1 MNRSFV
7 LFAFLVLLMQTPLYG
22 QSHSFPFGEISYRE
36 LEMKTYDKDTSAAAV
51 VLNEFGE
58 AFMDNDNDHNLILQ
72 YHVRVKILKKEGL
85 EQGTIEIP
93 LYKQDGREERLRDI
107 KAATFNLENNV
118 IKQADLIPKNIFTEN
133 RNRFINIRKFA
144 LPNVRVG
151 SVIELQYE
159 LESPFYYNFRT
170 WQFQSDIPKMKSE
183 YWATIP
189 ANFIYNISLR
199 GFLKLDNNETELVKN
214 CFTPNGNV
222 ADCARY
228 KWRMSYIPAFIEE
241 EYMTAK
247 SNFLSA
253 INFEL
258 SEIDYFDGRKDKITK
273 EWKDAED
280 ELRKEERFGL
290 QLRRGKDIVDEH
302 VEHVIAGEQDPLA
315 KARKI
320 YAFIRDWYRWNE
332 VYGKYSE
339 LGIKKAFDSK
349 TGNVGDINLS
359 LVAALKYAGLS
370 VEPLL
375 LSTRENGLP
384 TELHPVLSDFNYV
397 IARLTIDTRV
407 YLLDATD
414 DFVPFGL
421 LPERCLNGK
430 GRVLAEKESYWYE
443 LKATERAKKLRM
455 LTLRLDRDG
464 YLRGTIQTTY
474 IGYEAAEQRRKIY
487 TFNSHKEYIDDLN
500 KSLDRIEIR
509 NFQLEHVD
517 DFNKPLVEKL
527 DVEIG
532 GYDNLEGNNFLFNP
546 FLFERL
552 ERNPFRSNERLYP
565 VDFGTP
571 IEQTMILN
579 LEYPEEFELI
589 DPPAKIGLALPNSG
603 GKYIFDVQ
611 GTGNH
616 LLMNNSLVIGKTVF
630 TSEEYHYL
638 KELFNRVIQVQNTD
652 LIFKRKG

>member
-1 MNRSFV
+1 MNRF
-7 LFAFLVLLMQTPLYG
+7 FALIFFLTALTQYPLYG
-22 QSHSFPFGEISYRE
+22 QEHSFPFGEISYRE
-36 LEMKTYDKDTSAAAV
+36 LEMTTYDKDTAAAAV
-51 VLNEFGE
+51 VLNEFGD
-58 AFMDNDNDHNLILQ
+58 AFMDNENDHNLILQ

-93 LYKQDGREERLRDI
+93 LFKQDSREERLRDI

-118 IKQADLIPKNIFTEN
+118 IRQNDLVLKNVFTEN
-133 RNRFINIRKFA
+133 RNRFINIKKFA

-159 LESPFYYNFRT
+159 LESPFYFNFRT

-199 GFLKLDNNETELVKN
+199 GFLKLDHNESEIVRG
-214 CFTPNGNV
+214 CFTPNGHS

-228 KWRMSYIPAFIEE
+228 KWRMSYVPAFIEE

-258 SEIDYFDGRKDKITK
+258 SEFDSFDGRKDKITK

-280 ELRKEERFGL
+280 ELRKQESFGI
-290 QLRRGKDIVDEH
+290 QIKRGKDIIDEH

-320 YAFIRDWYRWNE
+320 YTFIREWYRWND
-332 VYGKYSE
+332 VYGKYSD

-359 LVAALKYAGLS
+359 LVAALKYAGLA
-370 VEPLL
+370 VEPLM

-397 IARLTIDTRV
+397 IAKLTIDGKV

-430 GRVLAEKESYWYE
+430 GRVLGEKESYWYE
-443 LKATERAKKLRM
+443 LKPADRAKKLRM

-464 YLRGTIQTTY
+464 YLRGTVQTTY

-487 TFNSHKEYIDDLN
+487 TFNSQKEYIDDLN
-500 KSLDRIEIR
+500 KSLDRIEIKS
-509 NFQLEHVD
+509 FQLEHVD
-517 DFNKPLVEKL
+517 DFNRPLVEKL
-527 DVEIG
+527 DVEIS
-532 GYDNLEGNNFLFNP
+532 GYDNLQGNNFLFNP

-589 DPPAKIGLALPNSG
+589 DPPSKIGLALPNSG

-611 GTGNH
+611 GIGNH
-616 LLMNNSLVIGKTVF
+616 LVMNNSLIIGKTVF

>member
-1 MNRSFV
+1 M
-7 LFAFLVLLMQTPLYG
+7 A
-22 QSHSFPFGEISYRE
+22 
-36 LEMKTYDKDTSAAAV
+36 TYDKDTTAAAI

-58 AFMDNDNDHNLILQ
+58 AFIDNDNDHNLILQ
-72 YHVRVKILKKEGL
+72 YHVKIKILKKAGL

-93 LYKQDGREERLRDI
+93 LYKQDGREERLRTI
-107 KAATFNLENNV
+107 KASTFNLENHAIRQAELLPRNV
-118 IKQADLIPKNIFTEN
+118 FTEN
-133 RNRFINIRKFA
+133 RNKFVNVRKFA

-159 LESPFYYNFRT
+159 LESPFIFNFRT
-170 WQFQSDIPKMKSE
+170 WQFQSEIPKMKSE

-189 ANFIYNISLR
+189 ANYIYNISLR
-199 GFLKLDNNETELVKN
+199 GFLKLDKNESELVRG
-214 CFTPNGNV
+214 CFTPGGSV

-228 KWRMSYIPAFIEE
+228 KWSMSYVPPFVEE

-258 SEIDYFDGRKDKITK
+258 SEVDYFDGRKDKITK
-273 EWKDAED
+273 EWKDAEE
-280 ELRKEERFGL
+280 ELRRDDKFGI
-290 QLRRGKDIVDEH
+290 QLKRGKDIIDEH
-302 VEHVIAGEQDPLA
+302 VAIVVAGEQDPLV

-320 YAFIRDWYRWNE
+320 HAFIRGWYRWND

-339 LGIKKAFDSK
+339 FGIKKAFDSK

-370 VEPLL
+370 VEPLI
-375 LSTRENGLP
+375 LSTRENGLA

-397 IARLTIDTRV
+397 VAKLNIDTKV

-414 DFVPFGL
+414 DFMPFGL

-430 GRVLAEKESYWYE
+430 GRVLGEKESYWYE
-443 LKATERAKKLRM
+443 LKPVDRAKKLQM

-464 YLRGTIQTTY
+464 YLRGTIHTTY
-474 IGYEAAEQRRKIY
+474 MGYEAAEQRRKIY
-487 TFNSHKEYIDDLN
+487 AFETPKEYMDDLN
-500 KSLDRIEIR
+500 KSLDRIEIKSY
-509 NFQLEHVD
+509 QLEHVE
-517 DFNKPLVEKL
+517 DFNRPLVEKL
-527 DVEIG
+527 DVEIS
-532 GYDNLEGNNFLFNP
+532 GYDNLQSNNFLFNP
-546 FLFERL
+546 FLLERL

-565 VDFGTP
+565 VDFGAPVEETL
-571 IEQTMILN
+571 ILN

-589 DPPAKIGLALPNSG
+589 DPPAKIGLALPNAG

-611 GTGNH
+611 GTGNR
-616 LLMNNSLVIGKTVF
+616 LVMNNSLVIGKTVF

-638 KELFNRVIQVQNTD
+638 KELFNRVIQIQNTD